1 MKALLSLLVL
11 ILCSVSGVMAQGCA
25 VCTKTAEGFGASAA
39 SSLNTGILYLAAIP
53 VGFMGTMAYLWLKRS
68 KQK

>member
-1 MKALLSLLVL
+1 MKKLSALLIVSLAGLSEAV
-11 ILCSVSGVMAQGCA
+11 AQGCA

-53 VGFMGTMAYLWLKRS
+53 VGFMGTMAYLWIKRS
-68 KQK
+68 RQK